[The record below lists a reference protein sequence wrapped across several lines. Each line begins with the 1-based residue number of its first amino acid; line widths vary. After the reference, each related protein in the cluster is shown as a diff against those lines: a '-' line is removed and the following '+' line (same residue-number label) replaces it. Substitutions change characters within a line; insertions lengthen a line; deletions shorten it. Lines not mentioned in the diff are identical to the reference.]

1 MNRSDVFDN
10 FVKIAQKEGLIS
22 ESEHAEHTE
31 KDFPETNPR
40 MDSLSIE
47 QIGKLYNNKPQTF
60 KEMEYK
66 RNIIEIA
73 HPESLV
79 ISPSYDKLN
88 GLVEN
93 ENEGQD
99 IRIHISLKEPD
110 GHLVNRKYAEKE
122 FLLSLVRVA
131 NALDNSGQ
139 RDLRVLADVCLEQAA
154 SPKKKITKSAQ
165 WQGYALRLAVPLL
178 IGFFAKEHMDFHSD
192 GFEQDCQKAE
202 SEIDDLL
209 NGNVTLGLIGHEY
222 TTDFQ
227 TQVGKLKE
235 SLEAIKKV
243 VLGEVIPAL
252 NQASNIGVDPNNLE
266 QLSQQLEHPQA
277 QGVGQDVQKAIAD
290 MSAVMKTNWP
300 FIFNMMRNLANPEY
314 QKRVTVSKG
323 VANEM
328 WESTGIENEL
338 GLISNDFKD
347 VVRAL
352 GTIRKDLRELN
363 TSLSNCTSL
372 AKQTATS
379 LQAEMQ
385 EMTGRTPSST
395 SSTAPITPQG
405 TTPEAAPKSPFG
417 GLDSSLQDLMK
428 RFNLPGK

>member
-154 SPKKKITKSAQ
+154 SPKKKLEK
-165 WQGYALRLAVPLL
+165 RAVAPLL
-178 IGFFAKEHMDFHSD
+178 IVAAIAAAAGLFYAQQHMDLSSQ
-192 GFEQDCQKAE
+192 GFQRDYEITVQAIDALLEEHNSWGVGHTYTSEFVDMVTELKQNLTILSAAVEKAMPVIKQAE
-202 SEIDDLL
+202 KPRGLKALKDWAAVAQQPNTQQGVQAIEELKDTVEEVLPFINQALADLKSP
-209 NGNVTLGLIGHEY
+209 GFRQRSIAS
-222 TTDFQ
+222 
-227 TQVGKLKE
+227 VGKGTEVFDRMFSNKMDALAQDLPTLESDIKSIVTDLKGAE
-235 SLEAIKKV
+235 RT
-243 VLGEVIPAL
+243 
-252 NQASNIGVDPNNLE
+252 
-266 QLSQQLEHPQA
+266 QQ
-277 QGVGQDVQKAIAD
+277 IATQRLQ
-290 MSAVMKTNWP
+290 S
-300 FIFNMMRNLANPEY
+300 
-314 QKRVTVSKG
+314 SK
-323 VANEM
+323 
-328 WESTGIENEL
+328 S
-338 GLISNDFKD
+338 
-347 VVRAL
+347 
-352 GTIRKDLRELN
+352 
-363 TSLSNCTSL
+363 
-372 AKQTATS
+372 QTASIFQRPGT
-379 LQAEMQ
+379 
-385 EMTGRTPSST
+385 TTP
-395 SSTAPITPQG
+395 G
-405 TTPEAAPKSPFG
+405 TTPEVNPEAPKSPFG

-428 RFNLPGK
+428 KFNLPGK